1 MVQGRTAYGAEDAGV
16 VQGRTA
22 YGAEDAKVGRL
33 LGLDHLA
40 SRGLGVTWV

>member
-1 MVQGRTAYGAEDAGV
+1 MVRGLSWRAGKRWRV
-16 VQGRTA
+16 TQPG
-22 YGAEDAKVGRL
+22 GLGRL